1 MKIERNGVYL
11 DTFMSHTTLLSQR
24 SGAPSAISNT
34 YLTTTSKLANS
45 ASKVRIVTS
54 HPSPSLAWSYLASP
68 AKIQAVRQVKQDN
81 PLSKYPK
88 WRDAEYR
95 RAYLLAS
102 IEQGIAWQIKTNRN
116 ARGLSQ
122 TDLANALGTKQS
134 AVSRLEDPSYG
145 GYTLDTLVSVAQ
157 AFDCAVSLR
166 FVPYSALARESQDLS
181 PEALYAAPYPE
192 EISTSKA

>member
-11 DTFMSHTTLLSQR
+11 DTFMSYTTLLSQR

-166 FVPYSALARESQDLS
+166 FVPYSVLARESQDLS
-181 PEALYAAPYPE
+181 PEALYAAPYSE

>member
-34 YLTTTSKLANS
+34 WGLFFLVVSRLK
-45 ASKVRIVTS
+45 KVQEVS
-54 HPSPSLAWSYLASP
+54 
-68 AKIQAVRQVKQDN
+68 QVKPVN

-88 WRDAEYR
+88 WSDAEYR